1 MQSKLGIVFQ
11 GTVRTDARVLRE
23 IHSFSKIYDAVLV
36 YASHVNKEDADLV
49 PANVQ
54 LIPFTIQNSWINR
67 NICFG
72 NQFIHLVDQLESA
85 KLTALICIDYP
96 TLKLGVLL
104 KEKQPS
110 LKLIYDS
117 HEIYVETINQ
127 FFPRKGWKKVY
138 GIPLIAINQWIHDRA
153 ERKMVQKVDHCI
165 TVCSSLST
173 YFKTKWSKS
182 SAVLRNCP
190 SLSHIPLN
198 QTNEITRQ
206 SIGLSES
213 AHVLVYQGD
222 INPGR
227 GLFQLLEVMK
237 QLPSHF
243 HLLLLGDGMLLQ
255 ELKEFVT
262 VNEMSNV
269 SFLGRVPYTELL
281 AYSCLAD
288 LGISFIEPIN
298 ASKRYSLPNKLFEY
312 MAVGL
317 PIVSNDLPEPRALFE
332 QYNCGVTVDLQNL
345 SAVRD
350 KIVAL
355 LSDTALMAEL
365 SQNGVE
371 AIQQRLNWEKEFNLY
386 LKDHLH
392 FYKVKASA
400 IAD

>member
-1 MQSKLGIVFQ
+1 MQNKLGIVFQ

-23 IHSFSKIYDAVLV
+23 IQSFSKLFDQVIV
-36 YASHVNKEDADLV
+36 YASHVNEDDIDLLPNIV
-49 PANVQ
+49 S
-54 LIPFTIQNSWINR
+54 LIPFSLQSSWINR
-67 NICFG
+67 NVLFG
-72 NQFIHLVDQLESA
+72 NQFLQLQKQLLA
-85 KLTALICIDYP
+85 DRLDYLICIDYP
-96 TLKLGVLL
+96 TLKLGVKL

-138 GIPLIAINQWIHDRA
+138 GIPLILLNQWLHSRA
-153 ERKMVQKVDHCI
+153 EKRMVQQVDHCI

-173 YFKTKWSKS
+173 YFQDKWNKK

-190 SLSHIPLN
+190 SLEHIPTIHSTQLSRQKVGLN
-198 QTNEITRQ
+198 EADHI
-206 SIGLSES
+206 
-213 AHVLVYQGD
+213 LVYQGD
-222 INPGR
+222 VNPGR
-227 GLFQLLEVMK
+227 GLFTLLSVMQ
-237 QLPSHF
+237 QLPSTF

-255 ELKEFVT
+255 ELKDYVT
-262 VNEMSNV
+262 KNEIKNV
-269 SFLGRVPYTELL
+269 TFLGRISYSELL
-281 AYSCLAD
+281 IYSRLAD
-288 LGISFIEPIN
+288 VGVNFIEPIN
-298 ASKRYSLPNKLFEY
+298 DSKRYSLPNKLFEY

-332 QYNCGVTVDLQNL
+332 EYHCGVTVNL
-345 SAVRD
+345 NNIKSV
-350 KIVAL
+350 K
-355 LSDTALMAEL
+355 DTIISMFEDITKMAQM
-365 SQNGVE
+365 SKNGVE